1 MLNVFV
7 DENCFARNRLSRSRG
22 PDEFENNYNRAVPT
36 VGQSSALESGGPQFR
51 LV

>member
-1 MLNVFV
+1 MKIALHEIAFRVQEDRMN
-7 DENCFARNRLSRSRG
+7 SRIT
-22 PDEFENNYNRAVPT
+22 NRAVPT